1 MNEGCYTLGV
11 DPAKRKFTA
20 CLLAERREVMA
31 PRDFECSEQGFKD
44 LEHRL
49 DKVLASKETCLV
61 VGVEASASY
70 DDNLLAFFRQLGLRR
85 AVALLR
91 VDSAQV
97 KHFSGARPV
106 RAKTD
111 AADARRVAQF
121 TRQYAD
127 ELDRF
132 ETDPQAQSVQRVVNE
147 RFALVRDLVALR
159 NALRERLVAAFP
171 EFEKV
176 FRDPT
181 TPLALT
187 VLKHAPTAAVASRK
201 RASTLSGL
209 QAAKGGEYLGLDRAQ
224 ELVKLAKTSIASAT
238 GEGEQNAV
246 RRTIERI
253 ELLREHIAEV
263 EAEMQ
268 AYVDQADSKL
278 PEPDQPLSLP
288 QEIRLVDSI
297 PGIAVVGASA
307 IVMRARGISR
317 FVDAKALAAQMGTCP
332 QRSQTGSSR
341 DSAKLTSRGDRLVRA
356 MLYQLTLVA
365 TLHDPAMA
373 FHRWHA
379 EKKGLLG
386 KRATCACM
394 NRMSHIIFG
403 VVKNRRSYDLTHV
416 VENIRRHHTALWKEF
431 LQDHPNWVKRLEKIH
446 PEGLT

>member
-1 MNEGCYTLGV
+1 MNQGCYTLGV

-31 PRDFECSEQGFKD
+31 PRDFECSEQGFKE
-44 LEHRL
+44 LERRL

-70 DDNLLAFFRQLGLRR
+70 DDNLLAFFRQMGLRR
-85 AVALLR
+85 PVSLLR

-97 KHFSGARPV
+97 KQFSGARPV

-121 TRQYAD
+121 TRQYAH

-132 ETDPQAQSVQRVVNE
+132 ETDPQAQAVQRVVNE

-159 NALRERLVAAFP
+159 NALRDRLVAAFP

-176 FRDPT
+176 FRDPA

-187 VLKHAPTAAVASRK
+187 VLRHAPTAVVAGRK
-201 RASTLSGL
+201 RATTLAVL
-209 QAAKGGEYLGLDRAQ
+209 QAAKGGEHLGIDRAQ
-224 ELVKLAKTSIASAT
+224 KLVKLAKTSIASAT
-238 GEGEQNAV
+238 GEAEQNAV
-246 RRTIERI
+246 RRTIDRI
-253 ELLREHIAEV
+253 ELLREHIAQVEV
-263 EAEMQ
+263 EMQ
-268 AYVDQADSKL
+268 TYVDQADREL
-278 PEPDQPLSLP
+278 PEPDQPLSLQ
-288 QEIRLVDSI
+288 QEIGLVDTI
-297 PGIAVVGASA
+297 PGIALVGATSV
-307 IVMRARGISR
+307 VMRARGISR

-341 DSAKLTSRGDRLVRA
+341 DSAKLTQRGDRLVRA
-356 MLYQLTLVA
+356 MLFQLTHIA
-365 TLHDPAMA
+365 IMHNPTMA
-373 FHRWHA
+373 FHHWHA
-379 EKKGLLG
+379 QKKGLLG

-394 NRMSHIIFG
+394 NRMSRIIYG
-403 VVKNRRSYDLTHV
+403 VVKNRRPYDLGEA

-431 LQDHPNWVKRLEKIH
+431 LEGHPNWVKRLEKIH